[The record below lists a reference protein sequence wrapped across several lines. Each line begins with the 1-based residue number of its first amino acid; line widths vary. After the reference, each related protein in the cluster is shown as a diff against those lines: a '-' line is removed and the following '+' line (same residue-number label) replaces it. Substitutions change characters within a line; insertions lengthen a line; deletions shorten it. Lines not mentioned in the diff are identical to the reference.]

1 VARAPPAAAVHTPV
15 TAAVPAAPGGRD
27 WMVASAAA
35 ASLLVLMT
43 AGFASGAR
51 LLQDVE
57 ARWPRD

>member
-1 VARAPPAAAVHTPV
+1 
-15 TAAVPAAPGGRD
+15 
-27 WMVASAAA
+27 MVASAAA

-43 AGFASGAR
+43 AGFASRAR